1 MIGVDLSQWNST
13 SDFKKAKANGL
24 KFAIL
29 RAGSGVTYIDSKFE
43 SSYKNAKAAGL
54 PVGAYWYLYA
64 MNIAQAEREADLF
77 IARCKGKTFEYPVW
91 LDFEDKT
98 QNVLSKTVKTQM
110 AIAFMVKL
118 EQAGYFTGLYTMG
131 SWFARDFNFD
141 YRYKNKTLRDFDK
154 WVAHWTYSTS
164 NKSKYVD
171 SVTGIWQ
178 YSDQGKFPGVG
189 NAGGNALDF
198 NVAFKDYPAIMKK
211 VGLNGFAKT
220 KPVDPVTPPVEEKP
234 VQVIPNTD
242 KYVTYN
248 NTADM
253 SSALRLH
260 TLLGLKM
267 VDLNSPNDL
276 KESDF
281 VVHVGGGISKY
292 PDIVLKGGDRMDT
305 DTKVTRFIESNK

>member
-91 LDFEDKT
+91 LDFEDPS
-98 QNVLSKTVKTQM
+98 QNSLSKTLKTQM

-118 EQAGYFTGLYTMG
+118 EQAGFYTGLYTMG
-131 SWFARDFNFD
+131 SWFSRDFNFD
-141 YRYKNKTLRDFDK
+141 YRYKGKTLRDFDK

-164 NKSKYVD
+164 KKSSYVD
-171 SVTGIWQ
+171 GNTGIWQ
-178 YSDQGKFPGVG
+178 YSDKGTFPGIG

-198 NVAFKDYPAIMKK
+198 NIAYRDYPNIIKNAS
-211 VGLNGFAKT
+211 LNGFV
-220 KPVDPVTPPVEEKP
+220 KPTQPKPPTIEEKP
-234 VQVIPNTD
+234 QVMPNSR
-242 KYVTYN
+242 KFVTYN
-248 NTADM
+248 NSVDKVQAE
-253 SSALRLH
+253 RLH
-260 TLLGLKM
+260 TQLGLIP

-276 KESDF
+276 TQDDY
-281 VVHVGGGISKY
+281 VVHIGGGVNKY